1 MSRGKQCLAQ
11 QCYKDDVGYGALQ
24 NSCERPFLWMRRIPS
39 EGEFAAKVD
48 KVPTEGPVMA
58 RAVGSQDRNKG
69 LFVGHGEIFGVSRV
83 K

>member
-1 MSRGKQCLAQ
+1 MSRGTQCFAQ

-58 RAVGSQDRNKG
+58 RAVGSPDRSKDQ
-69 LFVGHGEIFGVSRV
+69 FVGHGETFGVWHV